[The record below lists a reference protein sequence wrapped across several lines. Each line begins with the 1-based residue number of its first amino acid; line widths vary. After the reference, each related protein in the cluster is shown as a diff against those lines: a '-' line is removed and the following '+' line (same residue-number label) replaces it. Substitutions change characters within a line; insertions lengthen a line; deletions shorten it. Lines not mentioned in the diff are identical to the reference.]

1 MKGKRWGMVKTPDA
15 DRRNE
20 GTQRCH
26 NAAALEDV
34 RVWFVREVLPLEP
47 ALTQFLHRNWRRKDD
62 IPDLRN
68 DIYVLVYE
76 AARRQFPEKPRQFVF
91 TTARNLLINQYR
103 REHVV
108 AIEAVTDLDALG
120 IALDVPGPEHSVIA
134 RDQLRQL
141 QAAIDRLPPRCREVI
156 VMRRIEGLSRPEIAQ
171 RLGISE
177 ETISAHVTDGMC
189 ALAEMFYGEA
199 MDFRRKP

>member
-1 MKGKRWGMVKTPDA
+1 MVETPDA
-15 DRRNE
+15 DFRNKDV
-20 GTQRCH
+20 QLR
-26 NAAALEDV
+26 AAATEDV

-47 ALTQFLHRNWRRKDD
+47 SLMQFLHRNWRRKDD

-108 AIEAVTDLDALG
+108 AIEAVADLDALG
-120 IALDVPGPEHSVIA
+120 IAQDVPGPESSVIA

-156 VMRRIEGLSRPEIAQ
+156 VMRRIEGLSRSEISQ

-199 MDFRRKP
+199 MDFRREP

>member
-1 MKGKRWGMVKTPDA
+1 MVETPDA
-15 DRRNE
+15 EFRNKDAR
-20 GTQRCH
+20 G
-26 NAAALEDV
+26 AAAMEDV

-47 ALTQFLHRNWRRKDD
+47 SLMQFLHRNWRRKDD

-76 AARRQFPEKPRQFVF
+76 SARKQFPEKPRQFVF

-108 AIEAVTDLDALG
+108 AIEAVADLDALG
-120 IALDVPGPEHSVIA
+120 IAQDVPGPESRVIA

-156 VMRRIEGLSRPEIAQ
+156 VMRQIEGLSRPEISL